1 MDSFGACDTE
11 WKRIPNIEQRDGH
24 SGDAVRFGPAQ
35 REQSKGWELKVP
47 IAKIFPDPVTE
58 ASRKANVRELP
69 RGSRTARDPVVL
81 IDDDRFILLAGARK
95 LRTAQEAGEKEVE
108 CTVKETVTEQERWEL
123 LLAEQYHSSLVPPMD
138 LGQAFIDY
146 RDRYDVTQQEL
157 ARRTG
162 ITPGTIH
169 HYESLIRTLAP
180 GLGSKVNSGELTFKE
195 ARSIA
200 DIDEHERQ
208 LEIAKP
214 FVDGRLSSVHVER
227 IVGRA
232 KNAPELSVDQII
244 EEVVNGKRPAQK
256 PETEEPE
263 IREPQPPRERNTE
276 SLENM
281 VLHLAGELDALPLQV
296 IPEYRRLKLI
306 SCLRILDSRLRASL
320 EGLNSGQARESAIPR
335 PMARNGATATR
346 ARAR

>member
-1 MDSFGACDTE
+1 ML
-11 WKRIPNIEQRDGH
+11 IE
-24 SGDAVRFGPAQ
+24 
-35 REQSKGWELKVP
+35 
-47 IAKIFPDPVTE
+47 
-58 ASRKANVRELP
+58 
-69 RGSRTARDPVVL
+69 
-81 IDDDRFILLAGARK
+81 DDRYVLLAGARK

-108 CTVKETVTEQERWEL
+108 CTVKESVTDQERWEL

-138 LGQAFIDY
+138 LGQSFIEY
-146 RDRYDVTQQEL
+146 RDKYDVTQQEL

-180 GLGSKVNSGELTFKE
+180 GLGGKVNSGELTFKE

-200 DIDEHERQ
+200 DIDDHERQ

-232 KNAPELSVDQII
+232 KNAPELSIDQII
-244 EEVVNGKRPAQK
+244 EEVVNGKQPAKK
-256 PETEEPE
+256 PEPVEVEVQE
-263 IREPQPPRERNTE
+263 APQPRERNTE

-281 VLHLAGELDALPLQV
+281 VLHLAGELDALPMQV

-306 SCLRILDSRLRASL
+306 SSLRILDSRLRSALMS
-320 EGLNSGQARESAIPR
+320 LNSGQALHSSVPK
-335 PMARNGATATR
+335 PMTRNGAAVR
-346 ARAR
+346 SR

>member
-11 WKRIPNIEQRDGH
+11 WKRIPNIAREAASSDDSDRP
-24 SGDAVRFGPAQ
+24 GPAYEVE
-35 REQSKGWELKVP
+35 RKGLELKVP
-47 IAKIFPDPVTE
+47 IAKIVPDPQTQ
-58 ASRKANVRELP
+58 ASKKANVRELP

-81 IDDDRFILLAGARK
+81 VDNDRFVLLAGARK

-108 CTVKETVTEQERWEL
+108 CTVKESVTDQERWEL

-146 RDRYDVTQQEL
+146 RDSYDVTQQEL

-180 GLGSKVNSGELTFKE
+180 GLGGKVNSGELTFKE

-200 DIDEHERQ
+200 DIDDHERQ

-244 EEVVNGKRPAQK
+244 EEVVNGKRPAQR
-256 PETEEPE
+256 PEPDEPE
-263 IREPQPPRERNTE
+263 IREPQAPRERNTE

-320 EGLNSGQARESAIPR
+320 ESLNTGTARESSILR
-335 PMARNGATATR
+335 PMRRSRVATR
-346 ARAR
+346 